1 MTYVAAACTVLLMTL
16 LPACIADTQPTSRER
31 AAAML
36 ARMTEEEK
44 MDMLHGTVYGKRYI
58 GWVPPNDRLGIPGI
72 RMNDGP
78 QGFRDEHHPGTT
90 TAWSSGLNVG
100 ATWDADLAY
109 KWGEAMGREFRE
121 KGANVLLGPGM
132 NVARVPKNGRNFEYV
147 SGGDPYLGY
156 TMVGPIIQGIQAQGV
171 IANAKHWVENSQET
185 NRTTIDETVDER
197 TRREIYYQPFEGA
210 VEAKVGSFMCSYNK
224 VNSMWSCENPDT
236 LKGDLKEG
244 LGFEGWVMSDWGATH

>member
-1 MTYVAAACTVLLMTL
+1 
-16 LPACIADTQPTSRER
+16 
-31 AAAML
+31 ML

-156 TMVGPIIQGIQAQGV
+156 TMVQPVIKGIQSQGV
-171 IANAKHWVENSQET
+171 IANVKHF
-185 NRTTIDETVDER
+185 IDNN
-197 TRREIYYQPFEGA
+197 QEGA
-210 VEAKVGSFMCSYNK
+210 LWLNGGNGSHGHGRLGAEMLMHEALEAQRETLGDRH
-224 VNSMWSCENPDT
+224 PDT
-236 LKGDLKEG
+236 LASIWNLCMLKAEQG
-244 LGFEGWVMSDWGATH
+244 KHGEAKQL